1 MNSICIKKCL
11 YGQYALFDKNVICFF
26 MNTYG
31 YFAKFEI
38 EFFRTFLHDNDNV
51 IEIGSFIGTHAIP
64 IKQMIKN
71 GTLICFEPQ
80 QLIFKLLCTNLML
93 NNCFDVITLP
103 YGIGMDKYF
112 TTSLDVNISDR
123 FSIINNVNTNN
134 ITTQQIN
141 CKSISYFSEL
151 YENLPNIKLIKIDT
165 EGMEINVL
173 NDLREIIK
181 KFNPFIFVEYNDET
195 LIDMLILFN
204 SLNYECYYFNTSTS
218 TQYDVTN
225 NTFCNKFFVDTENKI
240 EATPEQLNKFGDFNI
255 FAIPKT
261 TILKPHLEKVLLKKE
276 MEDRFTTARINSL
289 EEVNNIWS

>member
-1 MNSICIKKCL
+1 MSSIYIKECL
-11 YGQYALFDKNVICFF
+11 YGKYALFNNNLICNF

-38 EFFRTFLHDNDNV
+38 EFFRTFLHENDNV

-93 NNCFDVITLP
+93 NECHNVITLP

-112 TTSLDVNISDR
+112 TTSFDTNKSSE
-123 FSIINNVNTNN
+123 FSIINNINTNN
-134 ITTQQIN
+134 ILTQQID
-141 CKSISYFSEL
+141 CKTINHFSEI
-151 YENLPNIKLIKIDT
+151 YENLSNIKLIKIDT

-173 NDLREIIK
+173 NDLKEIIK

-204 SLNYECYYFNTSTS
+204 ELNYECYYFNTSTG
-218 TQYDVTN
+218 TQYDISN
-225 NTFCNKFFVDTENKI
+225 KKFFFDIEHKI
-240 EATPEQLNKFGDFNI
+240 EASTEYIYKSGDFNI

-261 TILKPHLEKVLLKKE
+261 TILKPHLEKIILKKE
-276 MEDRFTTARINSL
+276 MENKFSTARVNSL
-289 EEVNNIWS
+289 DEVNNIWS